1 MMGRH
6 VRALTSLLSH
16 LTALLTLAALTRRLW
31 SNVRFLSWVRRQA
44 QAAPTAQSHVSVLVP
59 ARNERATIAACV
71 TSLLRQDYSTFDIVI
86 LDDASTD
93 GTGVQLDR
101 LAGAAPSLRII
112 HSDEPPPEDW
122 NGKSYACSRL
132 ADHATG
138 EWLLFTDA
146 DTRHTPQSVARG
158 FAMALAL
165 DVHLLSVFP
174 FQRTVTWSESLF
186 VSFILDFLPLLG
198 VNLKALWR
206 GDSRTLAVNGQYLLV
221 RASTYHSL
229 GGHRAIGKEMVD
241 DFALA
246 RRFLTCGRRIA
257 FVDGGELLECR
268 MYRNVRDVWEGFSK
282 NLLLGHETATRE
294 RRSPWWGALFIWCF
308 ACLFVTPFSHLA
320 RGGLRWLAMIE
331 IGWLLLLRGWAGA
344 CLKRPHAEIA
354 TTPVA
359 GWMVMALGM
368 STLYRRWRRREI
380 WWKERVY
387 RG

>member
-6 VRALTSLLSH
+6 LRALTSLLSH

-31 SNVRFLSWVRRQA
+31 SNMRFLSWAQRQA
-44 QAAPTAQSHVSVLVP
+44 QAVSAAQPHVSLLVP
-59 ARNERATIAACV
+59 ARNEKVAIAPCV
-71 TSLLRQDYSTFDIVI
+71 ASLLNQDYPSFDIVI
-86 LDDASTD
+86 LNDASTD
-93 GTGVQLDR
+93 DTGAQLNK
-101 LAGAAPSLRII
+101 LAVTALRLRIM
-112 HSDEPPPEDW
+112 HSDDAPPDGW

-146 DTRHTPQSVARG
+146 DTRHTPQSVAHG
-158 FAMALAL
+158 IAIALAL
-165 DVHLLSVFP
+165 DVDLLSVFP

-198 VNLKALWR
+198 VNLRALWR

-221 RASTYHSL
+221 RASTYRSL
-229 GGHRAIGKEMVD
+229 GGHGAIGKEMVD

-246 RRFLTCGRRIA
+246 RRFQTCGHKIA
-257 FVDGGELLECR
+257 FVDGGEMLECR

-282 NLLLGHETATRE
+282 NLLLGLETATRE

-320 RGGLRWLAMIE
+320 RRGLRWLALIE
-331 IGWLLLLRGWAGA
+331 IGWLLLLRGWVGA
-344 CLKRPHAEIA
+344 YLKRPHAEIA

-359 GWMVMALGM
+359 GWIVMALGM
-368 STLYRRWRRREI
+368 STLYRRWRKREI
-380 WWKERVY
+380 RWKERVY